1 MLGRHKLLILIP
13 AIILIPIL
21 LGMTPLTMAH
31 RLGSGGALA
40 QGKQACW
47 SNYCPFNSIASHD
60 NHVLAILSLATV
72 YQVSPSTQ
80 EFRISLL
87 DSFHS
92 NTFFNPVPLRC

>member
-21 LGMTPLTMAH
+21 LGMTPLNLAN
-31 RLGSGGALA
+31 RLSSSGALA

-47 SNYCPFNSIASHD
+47 SNYCPFHSIASHD
-60 NHVLAILSLATV
+60 NQILANLSLATV
-72 YQVSPSTQ
+72 YEVSPSTQ
-80 EFRISLL
+80 ESRISLL

>member
-1 MLGRHKLLILIP
+1 MVSRHKLLILIP

-21 LGMTPLTMAH
+21 LGMTPLNMAQ

-47 SNYCPFNSIASHD
+47 SNNCPFHSIASHD
-60 NHVLAILSLATV
+60 SQVLVSLRLATA

-80 EFRISLL
+80 AFRISLL

>member
-47 SNYCPFNSIASHD
+47 SNYCPFHSIASHD
-60 NHVLAILSLATV
+60 NQVLANLSLATV
-72 YQVSPSTQ
+72 YQESPSTQ
-80 EFRISLL
+80 ESRISLL
-87 DSFHS
+87 DSFYS
-92 NTFFNPVPLRC
+92 NAFFNSVPLRC